1 MDWRLFFNALVVS
14 TFISGAVASLFLY
27 PIQDAGD
34 VAAWVQA
41 VGSIAAIFGATWIA
55 RREYQRALRSERRQ
69 LRLFKKDMSRQRMQ
83 RAFREISKLTSI
95 GHICEG
101 LLRSLEF
108 CAREIETEGAVEEFA
123 LWYVNAKWQIDE
135 CIKNLDKAPIHEPPY
150 SYLAFQATRVKILA
164 HEVLTAVDAV
174 LAISYPPDAHTDS
187 EFFKRV
193 VSLINSNVPERRK
206 ALKKTINSAM
216 VMLSE
221 QP

>member
-1 MDWRLFFNALVVS
+1 MDWRLFLKVLVVS
-14 TFISGAVASLFLY
+14 IFISGAVASLFLY

-69 LRLFKKDMSRQRMQ
+69 LRLFKEDMARQRMQ
-83 RAFREISKLTSI
+83 RTLREISKLTSI
-95 GHICEG
+95 EHICEG
-101 LLRSLEF
+101 LLRSLES
-108 CAREIETEGAVEEFA
+108 CAREIETEGAVDEFA
-123 LWYVNAKWQIDE
+123 LWYVNVKWQIDE
-135 CIKNLDKAPIHEPPY
+135 CIKTLDKAPIHEPPY
-150 SYLAFQATRVKILA
+150 SYLAFQVTRVKMLT

-174 LAISYPPDAHTDS
+174 LVINYPPNAHTSS

-206 ALKKTINSAM
+206 ALKEIINSAM
-216 VMLSE
+216 AMLSE